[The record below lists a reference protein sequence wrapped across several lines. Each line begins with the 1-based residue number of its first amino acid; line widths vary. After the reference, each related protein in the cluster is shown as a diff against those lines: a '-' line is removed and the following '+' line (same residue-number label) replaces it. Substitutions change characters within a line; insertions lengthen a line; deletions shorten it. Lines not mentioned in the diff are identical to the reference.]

1 MSDKAGADQDF
12 AMRKGGQGPVIRC
25 WLEQIGNYPG
35 SAELSQ
41 AGILMGQRREGEV
54 AGWLGP
60 S

>member
-1 MSDKAGADQDF
+1 
-12 AMRKGGQGPVIRC
+12 MRKGGQGPVIRC